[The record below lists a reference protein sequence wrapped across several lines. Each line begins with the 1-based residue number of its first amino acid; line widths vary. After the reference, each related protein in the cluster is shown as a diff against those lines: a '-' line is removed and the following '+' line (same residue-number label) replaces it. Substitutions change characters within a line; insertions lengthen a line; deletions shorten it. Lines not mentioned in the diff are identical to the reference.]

1 MPEGSAAEAFF
12 QENLP
17 DIGLSNIMY
26 ESTRVLEIVWPD
38 EKRAVGTPAQLGCLL
53 DGEMLDPSEVNR
65 SVDQSVLA
73 RITDNGVL
81 IYLHAGH
88 VAITAELRAD
98 SACECK
104 VGKNCYAASP
114 MLLPDVLQRTAK
126 IAQPLYHQKL
136 RDNLSYPV
144 YADILDDAPFRMPE

>member
-17 DIGLSNIMY
+17 DIGLSNVMY

-53 DGEMLDPSEVNR
+53 DGEMLDPGEVNR

-126 IAQPLYHQKL
+126 IAQPLDHQKL